1 MRTYS
6 TAFVSLLIL
15 AAPCLAEPRLTV
27 STHGHG
33 PLKAG
38 ERAAIRWRGLPAG
51 AEEAEL
57 LLSLDGG
64 QHFSVRLTESLS
76 PESGFYEWVVPNL
89 STRHARL
96 ALRVGVEGREEIS
109 LESEPFEIEPGRS
122 AAAGLTLRLH
132 RGEIWVIAT
141 SCGAPPDDGIAPDAF
156 DRPPSFRVSI
166 NPAKEALL
174 PGGAAASC
182 KQVARGPLLRRI
194 VPSPFPLLVLASRPT
209 FLTRPLRI

>member
-1 MRTYS
+1 VRAYP

-15 AAPCLAEPRLTV
+15 AAPCLAEPRLAV
-27 STHGHG
+27 STFGHG
-33 PLKAG
+33 PVKAG
-38 ERAAIRWRGLPAG
+38 ERAAIRWSGLPAG

-89 STRHARL
+89 STRDARL

-109 LESEPFEIEPGRS
+109 LESDSFEIEPGRS
-122 AAAGLTLRLH
+122 AAAGSTLRLH

-166 NPAKEALL
+166 DPAKEALL

-182 KQVARGPLLRRI
+182 ERAARGPLLRRI
-194 VPSPFPLLVLASRPT
+194 VPSPFPLVLPASRPA